1 MAAEESEAK
10 LQLFLQWLQT
20 NGCQLRGCTI
30 KSCGPNKGFGVFTSN
45 FPSDDGF
52 GVAMAVPLDLSINP
66 MSVLQ
71 DPFIGRRCRAMFE
84 DGDVDDRFLM
94 ILFLTVERLRSNSA
108 WRPYLDVLPTTFGN
122 PLWFTEDELAE
133 LKGTTLH
140 RASVLQVKILH

>member
-1 MAAEESEAK
+1 
-10 LQLFLQWLQT
+10 
-20 NGCQLRGCTI
+20 
-30 KSCGPNKGFGVFTSN
+30 
-45 FPSDDGF
+45 
-52 GVAMAVPLDLSINP
+52 MAVPLDLSINP

-94 ILFLTVERLRSNSA
+94 IL
-108 WRPYLDVLPTTFGN
+108 YLDVLPTTFGN

-140 RASVLQVKILH
+140 RASVLQVVLLGIDVLVEKTEAVGPPPADSLRPLPRCDIERFPLVRLQRKNLQALYDDKVKVLVDELLPGDVRSDA